1 MALLRFD
8 ERPAP
13 GWFLALRTFRSD
25 GTGVV
30 TPVWS
35 VELDGRRYVLTP
47 ARSGEARRV
56 RAEPRVETADADFAG
71 TALGPWSA
79 GRASIVD
86 GPAAGRARRA
96 LRRKYGLQYVVFRA
110 TLLLGRR
117 RRAGG
122 PGVVLVI
129 DPVH

>member
-1 MALLRFD
+1 MGLLRFD

-47 ARSGEARRV
+47 ARSGKARRV
-56 RAEPRVETADADFAG
+56 KGSPPVRRTRLTPQPAKAVASSTTSSSESTSRLGESGTPRSG
-71 TALGPWSA
+71 M
-79 GRASIVD
+79 
-86 GPAAGRARRA
+86 
-96 LRRKYGLQYVVFRA
+96 Q
-110 TLLLGRR
+110 
-117 RRAGG
+117 
-122 PGVVLVI
+122 
-129 DPVH
+129 